1 MTGGASGIGQA
12 IAAALRQRG
21 CTVVIADT
29 DGPAA
34 ERTAGRL
41 GATAALAD
49 VTDATA
55 VRTLVHRTRD
65 HHGRLDY
72 MVNNAGIGVAGR
84 CQDLT
89 LDHWNRLLQTNLH
102 GVVHGVHAAYPVML
116 DQGHGHI
123 VNIASLAGL
132 TPAPFMLPYTTAKHA
147 LVGLSLALRAEAAP
161 HGVKVTAVCPGFV
174 DTPLLDNANPGLPP
188 TAIGRDWR
196 RIATRAQI
204 GLHPADRLARTVL
217 SGLERDKALIV
228 TPALARLAWYGT
240 RLAPA
245 TAVRVAALARHLLP
259 AEERPAAGRNA
270 TAKRADAQAPSG
282 YARPE

>member
-12 IAAALRQRG
+12 IAAALRLRG
-21 CTVVIADT
+21 CAVVIADI

-34 ERTAGRL
+34 ERTAGQL
-41 GATAALAD
+41 GATAAEVDVAD
-49 VTDATA
+49 AAA
-55 VRTLVHRTRD
+55 VRTLIHRTRD
-65 HHGRLDY
+65 RHGRLDY
-72 MVNNAGIGVAGR
+72 LFNNAGINVAGR
-84 CQDLT
+84 HQDLT
-89 LDHWNRLLQTNLH
+89 LEHWDRLLRVNLH

-116 DQGHGHI
+116 DQGYGHI

-174 DTPLLDNANPGLPP
+174 DTPLLDNANPGLPS

-204 GLHPADRLARTVL
+204 RLHSADRLARTVI
-217 SGLERDKALIV
+217 SGMERDKALIV

-245 TAVRVAALARHLLP
+245 TAVRVAGLGRHLIP
-259 AEERPAAGRNA
+259 EEERSARSDLEHNA
-270 TAKRADAQAPSG
+270 TA
-282 YARPE
+282 